1 MCGQG
6 SAPTEKHSRHRLV
19 GVALDSTCFWFLG
32 SFPDDKAPAGSWAGS
47 GPTERIL
54 KVSDRSIPQYLQLY
68 KAFFPSLRLLGRRS
82 PPDITLRRFD
92 RCGAATDADS
102 IAMTPNLYPP
112 SADPQSTHLLTTTAT
127 APPRRSCDA
136 RDRLPMRG
144 NFFGPSRRLD
154 ASLLSVGPT
163 RGGRFREEVRVTVQR
178 PDRKVVPDP
187 GTIREAAPPAQVQRC
202 AREAGVEGLKKRN
215 CLDPAR
221 AGLEEEDLQVLE
233 ERKEG
238 DVL

>member
-19 GVALDSTCFWFLG
+19 GVVLDSTCFWFLG

-68 KAFFPSLRLLGRRS
+68 KAFFPSLRLPGRRS

-92 RCGAATDADS
+92 RCGAAADADS

-112 SADPQSTHLLTTTAT
+112 SADPQSTHLLTTAT

-136 RDRLPMRG
+136 RDRLDARELGASMRRCCRSG
-144 NFFGPSRRLD
+144 REISGGGSF
-154 ASLLSVGPT
+154 
-163 RGGRFREEVRVTVQR
+163 RGGAVTVQR
-178 PDRKVVPDP
+178 AEEGGSGPRHDP
-187 GTIREAAPPAQVQRC
+187 RGRATCTSSALCSRGRSGSVEETKLIRHSASWTS
-202 AREAGVEGLKKRN
+202 GVRPSSILKS
-215 CLDPAR
+215 
-221 AGLEEEDLQVLE
+221 
-233 ERKEG
+233 ERKG
-238 DVL
+238 DVV

>member
-6 SAPTEKHSRHRLV
+6 SAPTEKHSRQRLV
-19 GVALDSTCFWFLG
+19 GVVLDSTCFWFLG

-68 KAFFPSLRLLGRRS
+68 KAFFPSLRLPGRRS

-112 SADPQSTHLLTTTAT
+112 SADPQSTHLLTTAT

-144 NFFGPSRRLD
+144 NFFGPSGRLD
-154 ASLLSVGPT
+154 ASLLSVGPD
-163 RGGRFREEVRVTVQR
+163 RGGRFREGVFVRRCGNGTTSGPEGGSGPRHDPRGRATCTSSALCSRGRSGRVEETKLFR
-178 PDRKVVPDP
+178 PSASW
-187 GTIREAAPPAQVQRC
+187 T
-202 AREAGVEGLKKRN
+202 
-215 CLDPAR
+215 
-221 AGLEEEDLQVLE
+221 
-233 ERKEG
+233 
-238 DVL
+238 

>member
-68 KAFFPSLRLLGRRS
+68 KAFFPSLRLPGRRS

-112 SADPQSTHLLTTTAT
+112 SADPQSTHLLTTAT

-136 RDRLPMRG
+136 RDRLAREL
-144 NFFGPSRRLD
+144 SRRLD
-154 ASLLSVGPT
+154 ASLLSVGEGDFGWRKFSRRCGNGAT
-163 RGGRFREEVRVTVQR
+163 CGGRWFRTQARSER
-178 PDRKVVPDP
+178 PRHLHKFSAVL
-187 GTIREAAPPAQVQRC
+187 
-202 AREAGVEGLKKRN
+202 ARQEWK
-215 CLDPAR
+215 C
-221 AGLEEEDLQVLE
+221 
-233 ERKEG
+233 
-238 DVL
+238 

>member
-6 SAPTEKHSRHRLV
+6 SAPTEKHSRQRLV

-144 NFFGPSRRLD
+144 NFFGPSGRLD
-154 ASLLSVGPT
+154 ASLLSVG
-163 RGGRFREEVRVTVQR
+163 
-178 PDRKVVPDP
+178 
-187 GTIREAAPPAQVQRC
+187 
-202 AREAGVEGLKKRN
+202 
-215 CLDPAR
+215 
-221 AGLEEEDLQVLE
+221 
-233 ERKEG
+233 EG
-238 DVL
+238 DFGRRCGNGTTSGPEGGSGPRHDPRGRATCTSSALCSRGRSGRVEETKLFRPSASWT